1 MSLEADGT
9 DEPSVVYENP
19 GPVER
24 FKNSFSLKLAA
35 AGLALIVIGF
45 ILQTGVMAAVLAV
58 WGGALVVIGIGMYAF
73 IQWSL
78 QGTQG

>member
-1 MSLEADGT
+1 MALEADGAG
-9 DEPSVVYENP
+9 ESSVAYENP
-19 GPVER
+19 GPLER

-35 AGLALIVIGF
+35 AGVALIVIGY

-58 WGGALVVIGIGMYAF
+58 WGGALVVFGVAMYAF

-78 QGTQG
+78 RGSQG